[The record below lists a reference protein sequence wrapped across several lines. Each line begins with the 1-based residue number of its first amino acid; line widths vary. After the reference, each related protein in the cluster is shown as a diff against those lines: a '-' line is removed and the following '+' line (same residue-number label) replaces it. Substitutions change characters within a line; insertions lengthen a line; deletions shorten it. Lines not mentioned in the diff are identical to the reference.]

1 MASKKD
7 FSQVNTGRVYS
18 AITEATAG
26 PEQITEQPK
35 ARRKPR
41 KVYTT
46 AEIEQMQAEGKTQG
60 RKGCKAI
67 RINMAFSTEIH
78 DYIRIMSKHLGM
90 SVTEF
95 TNFVFK
101 QSMELNAKEYEEIK
115 EGRREFF
122 L

>member
-7 FSQVNTGRVYS
+7 FTAANTGRVY
-18 AITEATAG
+18 ATVAEATAE
-26 PEQITEQPK
+26 PEQQPAAGKK
-35 ARRKPR
+35 AR
-41 KVYTT
+41 KVYTNE
-46 AEIEQMQAEGKTQG
+46 EIKQMQAEGKTQG
-60 RKGCKAI
+60 RKGCKSV
-67 RINMAFSTEIH
+67 RINMAFSPEIH
-78 DYIRIMSKHLGM
+78 EYIRIMSKHLGM

-101 QSMELNAKEYEEIK
+101 QSMELNAAQYEEIK